1 MLSLKRL
8 ALLIVCCAAF
18 GTIHAQQ
25 LVRFPKGKIAF
36 RSDAPQEVIKASSDA
51 LTGIIDPARNTFL
64 FKVPVSSFN
73 GFNSALQKVHFN
85 ENYMESIKYPDAVF
99 SGKIVETID
108 YAVDGTYDV
117 RAKGKLKV
125 HGIEFERIIKAQM
138 TIKKDKVKISSAF
151 SVLLSDHN
159 IPIPKVVNEK
169 LANEIL
175 VTMEAQGSITNK

>member
-1 MLSLKRL
+1 MLFVKRL
-8 ALLIVCCAAF
+8 TLLVCCVSLAGMAQ
-18 GTIHAQQ
+18 AQQ
-25 LVRFPKGKIAF
+25 VIRFGKGRIGF
-36 RSDAPQEVIKASSDA
+36 RSDAPQEVIKASSEA
-51 LTGIIDPARNTFL
+51 LTGIIDPSRNTFL

-85 ENYMESIKYPDAVF
+85 ENYMESIKFPEAVF

-108 YAVDGTYDV
+108 YAVDGTYEV

-125 HGIEFERIIKAQM
+125 HGIEFDRIIKAQLSV
-138 TIKKDKVKISSAF
+138 KKDKVKITSAF

-175 VTMEAQGSITNK
+175 VTMETQGIITSK